1 MLIVGTEWLVE
12 AAGCDA
18 ARLRDPARVRAVL
31 ERAVAELDLRVVG
44 DASLHK
50 FPGAGGVTGLVLL
63 TESHL
68 ACHTYP
74 EFEAATFNLYCCRA
88 RPRWAWEERLAEMLG
103 AARVSVRAVER
114 RVEVA
119 AGVESADVLKLEVG
133 GVSLEENGASLESGV
148 SVEESV
154 VRLGEIET
162 PAYATEFGGAAR

>member
-18 ARLRDPARVRAVL
+18 ARLRDPERVRAVL
-31 ERAVAELDLRVVG
+31 ERAVAELELRVVG
-44 DASLHK
+44 DMALHK

-74 EFEAATFNLYCCRA
+74 EFEVATFNLYCCRA

-103 AARVSVRAVER
+103 AARVSVRVFER
-114 RVEVA
+114 RVEVD
-119 AGVESADVLKLEVG
+119 AGVEKADVSLEVG
-133 GVSLEENGASLESGV
+133 GAGLG
-148 SVEESV
+148 ESV
-154 VRLGEIET
+154 VRIEET
-162 PAYATEFGGAAR
+162 EAPLALATEFGGAAR